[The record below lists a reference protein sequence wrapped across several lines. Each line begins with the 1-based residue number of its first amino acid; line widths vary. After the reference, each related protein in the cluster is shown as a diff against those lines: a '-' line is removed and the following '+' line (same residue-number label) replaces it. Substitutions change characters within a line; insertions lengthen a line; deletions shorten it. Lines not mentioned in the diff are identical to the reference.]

1 MHSDATHEPMGL
13 GGFSFDPGRLELRDA
28 AGRLVALRPQAL
40 SVLGCLA
47 AEAGYVVERDRLMRE
62 VWQDVVVTD
71 GSLAQCIN
79 EIRRALD
86 DAGHRIVETA
96 PKRGLSPGR
105 GGCAV
110 RGAFG
115 LRRVRAVHRLRDQR

>member
-1 MHSDATHEPMGL
+1 MTSP
-13 GGFSFDPGRLELRDA
+13 
-28 AGRLVALRPQAL
+28 AGSWRPQAL

-47 AEAGYVVERDRLMRE
+47 AEAGHVVERDRLMRE

-79 EIRRALD
+79 EIRRALH

-105 GGCAV
+105 GGCAG